1 MGRIIAWLMATI
13 VVLVLAFGYRT
24 SLSGPRTVAGTGGGA
39 QHPGVVT
46 RPAPSASGSAAPGGT
61 EQGRD
66 VVVNGDVAQT
76 MWGPVQ
82 VQVHITGTR
91 IVDVVTLVYPTG
103 TSRDEAINSY
113 ALPIL
118 RRQALTAQSAQIQ
131 GVSGATVT
139 SGGYV
144 ESLQAALDAAHF
156 TG

>member
-1 MGRIIAWLMATI
+1 MSRIMAWLTATVI
-13 VVLVLAFGYRT
+13 VVVLAFGYRT
-24 SLSGPRTVAGTGGGA
+24 SLSGPRTVTGTGGA

-46 RPAPSASGSAAPGGT
+46 HPAPSASGSAAPGGT
-61 EQGRD
+61 GQGAD

-82 VQVHITGTR
+82 VQVHITGSR

-103 TSRDEAINSY
+103 TGRDEAINSY